1 MEVDVG
7 SGGKIKMPLFLIFI
21 VAGLFQL
28 WLGYQGIEYHFGF
41 GWALGALLV
50 AFWFRFMLPITIG
63 SYFGAVD
70 VMGWDWYVGLAIA
83 APGLYFVA
91 AALGFT
97 AFDYFKSHI
106 NLKESDSNF
115 LEHSK
120 VEPKHSQPFLNDF
133 KWLTNFKFIV
143 GAIGLNASIN
153 YLFLY
158 ETFQLT
164 NILYS
169 YYFKIYY
176 VLDTESWRSGEF
188 VAPLFVTQ
196 LLVIGLGLY
205 LTIKAF
211 KADGAIENQIENN
224 DLAKPPQN
232 KSIADAQVTK
242 NSPKTLPKAKVP
254 LDPVDNGIKN
264 NISKYPNAETAIEY
278 DDRAKK
284 AWTELVGTPDELKTK
299 FMENLEKDPKQ
310 DVGKLKDDILKQ
322 YYKILNPFDT
332 DEVNTAY
339 GKAKAISEGCAAEFK
354 RVYGVLGDTISPDD
368 LLEKVKKKS
377 QDITPEKLKD
387 LRYAVLT
394 RYHEEMI
401 RCLKNMDYKVEPAG
415 MYQGLTLEQAKEYK
429 ITCTKG
435 YDTRV
440 SQKELI
446 QYAADELKKLERW
459 RGIKGG

>member
-1 MEVDVG
+1 
-7 SGGKIKMPLFLIFI
+7 
-21 VAGLFQL
+21 
-28 WLGYQGIEYHFGF
+28 
-41 GWALGALLV
+41 
-50 AFWFRFMLPITIG
+50 MLPITIG

-97 AFDYFKSHI
+97 AFDSFKSHI

-158 ETFQLT
+158 EKFQLT

-224 DLAKPPQN
+224 DLAKPLQN

-368 LLEKVKKKS
+368 LLEKVKKS
-377 QDITPEKLKD
+377 
-387 LRYAVLT
+387 
-394 RYHEEMI
+394 H
-401 RCLKNMDYKVEPAG
+401 
-415 MYQGLTLEQAKEYK
+415 K
-429 ITCTKG
+429 I
-435 YDTRV
+435 
-440 SQKELI
+440 
-446 QYAADELKKLERW
+446 
-459 RGIKGG
+459 